1 MAYKKSFYLYTC
13 TRKKLKLSY
22 MYTNKVI
29 LCEMVRITQ
38 LLKGL
43 VVRNEFSLLLQLES
57 LKLPKS
63 QL

>member
-43 VVRNEFSLLLQLES
+43 VRNEFSLLLQLES
-57 LKLPKS
+57 LKLLKS

>member
-43 VVRNEFSLLLQLES
+43 VRNEFSLLLQLES